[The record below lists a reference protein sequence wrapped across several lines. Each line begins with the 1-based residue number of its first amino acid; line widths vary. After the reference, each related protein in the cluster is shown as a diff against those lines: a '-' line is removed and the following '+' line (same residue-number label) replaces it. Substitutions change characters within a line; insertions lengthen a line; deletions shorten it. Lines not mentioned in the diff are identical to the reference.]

1 MDRRHEVVV
10 DVDATRLG
18 WRRRGGT
25 GKGGRGGAG
34 EEASPAQR
42 RRGKTPI
49 AVQPRSEKGTIRP
62 CASSAQLN
70 WRRVGTPCY
79 SVKHR
84 VRLCASTKSTQA
96 RPERVFQAFEPEFA

>member
-18 WRRRGGT
+18 WRLRGGT

-42 RRGKTPI
+42 RRGKTPL
-49 AVQPRSEKGTIRP
+49 AVQPAQRERNDPALRII
-62 CASSAQLN
+62 CSA
-70 WRRVGTPCY
+70 
-79 SVKHR
+79 
-84 VRLCASTKSTQA
+84 
-96 RPERVFQAFEPEFA
+96 

>member
-18 WRRRGGT
+18 WRLRGGT

-49 AVQPRSEKGTIRP
+49 AVRPRSEKGTIRP
-62 CASSAQLN
+62 CASSAPLN
-70 WRRVGTPCY
+70 WRRVGTLAIRSSTASGYARQQIDSGAARKGFP
-79 SVKHR
+79 SV
-84 VRLCASTKSTQA
+84 
-96 RPERVFQAFEPEFA
+96 